1 MKTKNIL
8 LLIFSV
14 LALTACNDFLN
25 TDDLTRKN
33 SANFPKTESD
43 AQQSLAG
50 CYAMLRYQTSGNEA
64 QNQMIVSEILSD
76 DRFAGGGPDDAFL
89 HAVDHLSKYGNNMF
103 EEIWK
108 DCYAGIHRCNMLIE
122 SIPNISFSSN
132 DSRNQIDGEARFL
145 RAYYYFCL
153 CETFGNVPLITTS
166 LSKEDP
172 PQATPEQ
179 LYSQIGNDLTTAIKD
194 LPTTKAPDIPASQ
207 LGHATRWAAE
217 GMLAR
222 VFLFYTG
229 YYSQTSLPAPDK
241 GAVTKD
247 EVITD
252 LKDCIDN
259 SGHKLMPD
267 FRNLWPYSNS
277 YTKPNYP
284 YSMANDLNWYGE
296 DGGNLETIFSI
307 RYSAKA
313 SWDDQSSWRSNQV
326 DLFFSPRESD
336 GSVENN
342 FPLGIGWGAGTI
354 SPKMIEEWETA
365 EPKDI
370 RLKASVFDVSEEAP
384 NYVWG
389 ADKQQDE
396 TGYWEKK
403 YCAINVKTVQDG
415 DTIYENFARRIYP
428 DLSTDYQLNNIQDIV
443 VLRYADI
450 LLMYSELTH
459 TTGGINQVRAR
470 VHLAPVANYT
480 DAALRNERHWEL
492 AFEGL
497 RWYDLLRWHIAADAL
512 QKEDGTDV
520 EENGVKTKIDM
531 SDIGQRVKD
540 TGGFMQ
546 IPQTQIDLSNGVLKQ
561 NKGW

>member
-1 MKTKNIL
+1 MKTKNIIL
-8 LLIFSV
+8 LVLSV
-14 LALTACNDFLN
+14 LTLNACNDFLN
-25 TDDLTRKN
+25 TEDLTRKN
-33 SANFPKTESD
+33 SSNFPKTESD
-43 AQQSLAG
+43 AQQSLTG
-50 CYAMLRYQTSGNEA
+50 CYSMLRYQTSGNEA

-108 DCYAGIHRCNMLIE
+108 DYYAGIHRCNMLIE
-122 SIPNISFSSN
+122 SIPNINFSSIA
-132 DSRNQIDGEARFL
+132 SHNQVDGEAHFL

-153 CETFGNVPLITTS
+153 CETFGNIPLITTS
-166 LSKEDP
+166 LSKGNP

-179 LYSQIGNDLTTAIKD
+179 LYGQIGKDLTTAIND
-194 LPTTKAPDIPASQ
+194 LPTTKASDISTSQ

-229 YYSQTSLPAPDK
+229 YYNKTTLPISDK
-241 GAVTKD
+241 GTITK
-247 EVITD
+247 ENVVTD

-259 SGHKLMPD
+259 SGHQLMPD

-277 YTKPNYP
+277 YTKPFYP
-284 YSMANDLNWYGE
+284 YSSDNNLNWYGE
-296 DGGNLETIFSI
+296 DGKNLETIFSI

-354 SPKMIEEWETA
+354 SPKMIEEWETT

-370 RLKASVFDVSEEAP
+370 RLDASVFDVSKEAP

-403 YCAINVKTVQDG
+403 YCAINVKTDQDG
-415 DTIYENFARRIYP
+415 NTIYENFARRIYP

-459 TTGGINQVRAR
+459 TIWGINQVRERA
-470 VHLAPVANYT
+470 HLTPITNYT
-480 DAALRNERHWEL
+480 DTALRNERRWEL

-512 QKEDGTDV
+512 QKEDGADV
-520 EENGVKTKIDM
+520 EENAVKTKIDM
-531 SDIGQRVKD
+531 SDIGQRVND
-540 TGGFMQ
+540 TGGFLQ